1 MARRN
6 IVVMEPQYKPSWQ
19 IEELWGDLVPGDPV
33 KVKGEMGSFT
43 FKHTHVKE
51 GEVIAVI
58 VYGGTHGN
66 TTFRAFYPEKVT
78 KIVAKAKRKRKGSA
92 QENEDE

>member
-6 IVVMEPQYKPSWQ
+6 VGVIEPNYIPSWHK
-19 IEELWGDLVPGDPV
+19 EELWGDIVSGDPV
-33 KVKGEMGSFT
+33 KVKGEQGAFT

-58 VYGGTHGN
+58 VYGGTYGN
-66 TTFRAFYPEKVT
+66 TTFRAFYPDKVT
-78 KIVAKAKRKRKGSA
+78 KIVAKTKRKRKSSA
-92 QENEDE
+92 QESED